1 TSICQVGARDSQA
14 LLSACIE
21 AVRKENFAD
30 GVLPKIRISGCP
42 SSCSAHQAGAIAFRG
57 GVKQTPD
64 GPKPAFAMYVGGCET
79 QGREKFGKDMGI
91 IKETDIPEML
101 VEIGRAIALENTD
114 YETWIQKNEDVLET
128 IVKKYV

>member
-1 TSICQVGARDSQA
+1 MWVAAR
-14 LLSACIE
+14 
-21 AVRKENFAD
+21 
-30 GVLPKIRISGCP
+30 
-42 SSCSAHQAGAIAFRG
+42 H
-57 GVKQTPD
+57 
-64 GPKPAFAMYVGGCET
+64 
-79 QGREKFGKDMGI
+79 REGKKFGKDMGI